1 MSTLTLRLVK
11 GSALTYQEADD
22 NFSNLNS
29 DKLENVVEDT
39 TPQLGGNL
47 DVNGNSIVS
56 VSNGDINLTPNG
68 TGLVKVGT
76 NLQIQAQG
84 DLRLADGD
92 SSNYVALQ
100 APSTVASNVTFTLPS
115 ADGTANQVLKTDGSG
130 ALSFTTISSGITDV
144 VQDTTPQLGGNLDV
158 NGNSIVS
165 ASNGN
170 ITLAPNG
177 TGKVVISGD
186 LQVDGTTTTINSTT
200 LDVDDINITL
210 AKGAANAAAAN
221 GGGITLEGPTTA
233 ATITYA
239 SADDSW
245 NLNKLTKVTG
255 NLSVS
260 GDIIAPTGGNG
271 DLTLAGDGTGNVNLN
286 SDTVRIG
293 DNNANATLT
302 THGTGDLILNTN
314 EGTSS
319 GSITIFDGANGNI
332 ALTPNGTGSVVLDG
346 INYPQA
352 DGSNGQVLTT
362 NGTGTLSFTTITPG
376 ISGVTLTD
384 DTSTNATR
392 YVLFDDSTSGSQTA
406 FNVSSTKLTFNPS
419 TGTLT
424 ATTFSGALSGNAS
437 TATSAATLTTAR
449 AIYGNNFDGSAAL
462 TQVIASTYG
471 GTGNGFAKFSGPTT
485 SEKTF
490 TLPNSSAT
498 LLYDTGP
505 LGTPSSG
512 TVTNLTG
519 TASININ
526 GTVGAT
532 TANTGAFTTL
542 SASSTVSGT
551 GFSTYLA
558 SPPAIGGTAAAAGTF
573 TTLTVNAAN
582 DLRLADSDS
591 SNYVGFKAPAT
602 VSANNVWTLPSA
614 DGTNGQVLT
623 TNGSGTLS
631 WSSAS
636 GLTDIVN
643 DTTPQLGGN
652 LDVQSNSITTSVV
665 NGDITIAP
673 NGSGNVILDTDS
685 IEFGDGTSTPVIQS
699 RNATTPGIT
708 LRSEGTF
715 QSTIAIVGGNNG
727 NIELTPHGTG
737 DVVLAAD
744 SVVIG
749 DVNSNATLTTSGTG
763 NLTLSTGNGVNT
775 GTILITQGT
784 NGDIIITPN
793 GTGDVD
799 LVTDNVQIGDANANA
814 TLTTNGTGDLILN
827 TNNGTNSGSITIQD
841 AANGNIILAPNGTGR
856 VEISGTSS
864 NAGGINFYE
873 DTDNGTNKALLTAP
887 AALGADITL
896 TLPSTTATL
905 GYLNLP
911 AVGTK
916 TGSYTLATG
925 DVGKYVQVGS
935 GGSITIPDATFAEG
949 DAIVICN
956 NHSAA
961 ITITC
966 TITTA
971 YIAGTDSDKASVSLA
986 TRGVANILFLSSTV
1000 CVISGNVS

>member
-100 APSTVASNVTFTLPS
+100 APSTVASNVTWTLPN

-130 ALSFTTISSGITDV
+130 ALGWAAQGLTDI

-165 ASNGN
+165 ASNGNISITPNGTGSIVLDGQNWPQADGTANQFLKTNGSGQLSYATIIQANGNELENVVEDTTPQLGGNLDVNGNSIVSTSNGN

-200 LDVDDINITL
+200 LDVDDINITI

-245 NLNKLTKVTG
+245 NFNKLTKFTG
-255 NLSVS
+255 NVSVA
-260 GDIIAPTGGNG
+260 GDIVSPTGQ
-271 DLTLAGDGTGNVNLN
+271 DVSISPDGTNNVNLN
-286 SDTVRIG
+286 ADTVRIG
-293 DNNANATLT
+293 DNNADATIT

-314 EGTSS
+314 AGTSS
-319 GSITIFDGANGNI
+319 GVVRIYDGANGNI
-332 ALTPNGTGSVVLDG
+332 EVTPNGTGNLVLDG
-346 INYPQA
+346 LNWPQA
-352 DGSNGQVLTT
+352 DGAANYVLKTNGAGQLSWVAQTVDTNTTYAISAETATGGVNLRLTGSDAVTDDVKFAEGTNITLTRTDANTITIASSAGGMTSFTLAGDSGASQTIENGNTLTIAGGTNITSVASATDTLTLNLDSTLTGLTAITSTTVNTDAIVGVGVNGAITITPNGTGDVQLVADTVQVGDANVNATITTNGTGDLILNTNAGTNSGSITILDGANANIEVTPNGTGKINLDGLLWPNADGTNGQVLTT
-362 NGTGTLSFTTITPG
+362 NGTGTLSFTTV
-376 ISGVTLTD
+376 SGGLANVVE
-384 DTSTNATR
+384 DTS
-392 YVLFDDSTSGSQTA
+392 
-406 FNVSSTKLTFNPS
+406 
-419 TGTLT
+419 
-424 ATTFSGALSGNAS
+424 
-437 TATSAATLTTAR
+437 
-449 AIYGNNFDGSAAL
+449 
-462 TQVIASTYG
+462 
-471 GTGNGFAKFSGPTT
+471 
-485 SEKTF
+485 
-490 TLPNSSAT
+490 
-498 LLYDTGP
+498 
-505 LGTPSSG
+505 
-512 TVTNLTG
+512 
-519 TASININ
+519 
-526 GTVGAT
+526 
-532 TANTGAFTTL
+532 
-542 SASSTVSGT
+542 
-551 GFSTYLA
+551 
-558 SPPAIGGTAAAAGTF
+558 
-573 TTLTVNAAN
+573 
-582 DLRLADSDS
+582 
-591 SNYVGFKAPAT
+591 
-602 VSANNVWTLPSA
+602 
-614 DGTNGQVLT
+614 
-623 TNGSGTLS
+623 
-631 WSSAS
+631 
-636 GLTDIVN
+636 
-643 DTTPQLGGN
+643 PQLGGD
-652 LDVQSNSITTSVV
+652 LDVLTRSIITSTT
-665 NGDITIAP
+665 NGAIAIAP
-673 NGSGNVILDTDS
+673 NGTGAVNLQ
-685 IEFGDGTSTPVIQS
+685 TSTINIGTGSGQPQISTNGAYDMFLTTNFNTNSGSITIQDG
-699 RNATTPGIT
+699 A
-708 LRSEGTF
+708 
-715 QSTIAIVGGNNG
+715 NG
-727 NIELTPHGTG
+727 NIEL
-737 DVVLAAD
+737 A
-744 SVVIG
+744 
-749 DVNSNATLTTSGTG
+749 
-763 NLTLSTGNGVNT
+763 
-775 GTILITQGT
+775 
-784 NGDIIITPN
+784 PN
-793 GTGDVD
+793 GTGDVYLTAD
-799 LVTDNVQIGDANANA
+799 LVRVGDSGSNA
-814 TLTTNGTGDLILN
+814 TITSNGSGDLILN
-827 TNNGTNSGSITIQD
+827 TNSGTNSGSITIQD
-841 AANGNIILAPNGTGR
+841 GPNTNIILAPHGSGR
-856 VEISGTSS
+856 VQVSGTSS
-864 NAGGINFYE
+864 NAGGIEFFE
-873 DTDNGTNKALLTAP
+873 DTDNGSNKALLTAP
-887 AALGADITL
+887 SALGADITL

-956 NHSAA
+956 NHTAA

-971 YIAGTDSDKASVSLA
+971 YIAGTDADKASVSLA